1 MTDRAHAAAVQR
13 VDRVLAPTPA
23 SIALAAD
30 ELVAGRLVAFPT
42 ETVYGLGADAA
53 HAEAV
58 AGIYRLKGR
67 PADHPLIVHIRHA
80 HAAQRWAYWSPEA
93 ERLADAFWPGPL
105 TLILKRLPQACEA
118 ACGGQ
123 DTIGL
128 RAPAHPVSI
137 QLLEAFMARG
147 GSAIAAPS
155 ANRFGRV
162 SPTRAHHVLDDLGAE
177 APWVLDGGDC
187 AVGLES
193 TIVDLSR
200 SEPALLRPGGLAR
213 ADIERALG
221 RVLRAPDDAAPRVSG
236 ALAAHYAPRTALELL
251 AAAEIEPRLRALG
264 AAGRPAAVWS
274 RVKPRERCAL
284 WRAQPADALEMGHQ
298 LYAVLRELD
307 QSGVSSLII
316 ESPPAVEAWRAIA
329 DRLERAAVGS
339 AGGVDR
345 PAARTG

>member
-1 MTDRAHAAAVQR
+1 MTGSGYSGRGDV
-13 VDRVLAPTPA
+13 VDRVLAPTAA
-23 SIALAAD
+23 SIARAAD
-30 ELVAGRLVAFPT
+30 ALIAGRLVAFPT

-53 HAEAV
+53 NPAAV
-58 AGIYRLKGR
+58 AEIYRLKGR
-67 PADHPLIVHIRHA
+67 PSDHPLIVHVLHA
-80 HAAQRWAYWSPEA
+80 QAAQHWAGWSTDA
-93 ERLADAFWPGPL
+93 DRLAKAFWPGPL
-105 TLILKRLPQACEA
+105 TLILRRLPQACAA

-128 RAPAHPVSI
+128 RAPSHPVSV

-162 SPTRAHHVLDDLGAE
+162 SPTCARHVLDDLGAD
-177 APWVLDGGDC
+177 APLILDGGAC

-213 ADIERALG
+213 DDIERVLG
-221 RVLRAPDDAAPRVSG
+221 RPLRAPDRAAPRVSG
-236 ALAAHYAPRTALELL
+236 ALAAHYAPRTALALL
-251 AAAEIEPRLRALG
+251 SASGIEQRLHTLG
-264 AAGRPAAVWS
+264 AEGLNAAVWS
-274 RVKPRERCAL
+274 RQKPREYCVV
-284 WRAQPADALEMGHQ
+284 WRAQPVDATEMGHQ

-307 QSGVSSLII
+307 QAGVASLLI
-316 ESPPAVEAWRAIA
+316 ESPPSGEAWRAIA

-339 AGGVDR
+339 GSSVDQPPR
-345 PAARTG
+345 